1 MASPFGAGAL
11 ALTLAGSG
19 ALLALQFKVTGQCM
33 KPSELASIGA
43 MNDMMPLFWWL
54 ALASSIGF
62 SFSPDDERVVD
73 GEDDTRTK
81 AAFATHCFSGAVIF
95 VSSGFTIH
103 EAFACDMVDWHS
115 VRVFRG
121 CVCGSPR
128 QSPRSRSRGARGRTG
143 SASSQGVARRRL
155 VREAGVGVAMSIRF

>member
-115 VRVFRG
+115 VRVFAW
-121 CVCGSPR
+121 VCLWITAPVAALSLAWRARKDWEQRAPKESPVAD
-128 QSPRSRSRGARGRTG
+128 SYEKLE
-143 SASSQGVARRRL
+143 SA
-155 VREAGVGVAMSIRF
+155 